1 MEISDLMNMLK
12 NPQAIQAKAN
22 ELRQKTAALRATG
35 QAGGG
40 MVKITLSGEME
51 MLECSIAPEVI
62 DPADGKMLEDL
73 VRAAHH
79 DAAERIQEAIR
90 QQLADTMGGL
100 APGMLP
106 PGMFGGGNPF
116 GSI

>member
-1 MEISDLMNMLK
+1 MDMSDLFNMLK

-22 ELRQKTAALRATG
+22 ELRQKTAAIRATG
-35 QAGGG
+35 QSGGG

-51 MLECSIAPEVI
+51 MLECSISPEVI
-62 DPADGKMLEDL
+62 DPADGKLLEDL

-79 DAAERIQEAIR
+79 DAAERVQEAMKK
-90 QQLADTMGGL
+90 QLSESMGD
-100 APGMLP
+100 MQLP

-116 GSI
+116 GSV

>member
-22 ELRQKTAALRATG
+22 ELKQRTAALRATG
-35 QAGGG
+35 QSGGG
-40 MVKITLSGEME
+40 MVKVTLSGEME
-51 MLECSIAPEVI
+51 MLECSIAPEVV
-62 DPADGKMLEDL
+62 DPADPGMIADL

-90 QQLADTMGGL
+90 LQLTEAMGGMSL
-100 APGMLP
+100 PG
-106 PGMFGGGNPF
+106 GMFGGGSPF
-116 GSI
+116 GGL